1 MQTAY
6 VPKDTLEFKSMSTEN
21 KSPEVIIEIERVRR
35 LSSHKKLAP
44 FVRNQ
49 TTWELL
55 LIISAFPNLQ
65 ISEAI
70 EKIKTRQLSHS
81 SIVRFIQE
89 QVSAGSFITSV
100 APKRSAKFLSLSA
113 EVEKALQA
121 FLQETYH
128 SGQGSHS
135 SVSRSNEPSSKTIL
149 CTLLVTS
156 ISLKAY
162 KALACLTP
170 LTL

>member
-1 MQTAY
+1 M
-6 VPKDTLEFKSMSTEN
+6 PTEN
-21 KSPEVIIEIERVRR
+21 KSPKVIMEIERVRR
-35 LSSHKKLAP
+35 LSTQKELAP

-89 QVSAGSFITSV
+89 QVSAGSFLTSV

-128 SGQGSHS
+128 NRQEISHS
-135 SVSRSNEPSSKTIL
+135 ISPSNESPVKTIL
-149 CTLLVTS
+149 CPLLIMSV
-156 ISLKAY
+156 SLKAY
-162 KALACLTP
+162 KTLALITP